1 MDYFNILNVYSCT
14 ISKSHL
20 GPVTG
25 LVLILVKYVCFV
37 VNVLSVGKLLSIVVK
52 IKCVNFDNMSN
63 ICNKLNFTTNYTYFI
78 TTDTYF
84 IKQHTHITF
93 FDNCNRMVL

>member
-20 GPVTG
+20 GPITG

-52 IKCVNFDNMSN
+52 IKCVNSDNMSN
-63 ICNKLNFTTNYTYFI
+63 ICDKLNFTTNYTYFI
-78 TTDTYF
+78 TIGTYF

-93 FDNCNRMVL
+93 FDNCNGMVL

>member
-25 LVLILVKYVCFV
+25 LVLILVKYVYFV
-37 VNVLSVGKLLSIVVK
+37 VNILSVGKLLSIVIK
-52 IKCVNFDNMSN
+52 IKYVNSDNMSN
-63 ICNKLNFTTNYTYFI
+63 ICDKLNFTTNYIHCI

-93 FDNCNRMVL
+93 FDNCNGTVL

>member
-14 ISKSHL
+14 ITRSHL
-20 GPVTG
+20 GPITG
-25 LVLILVKYVCFV
+25 PVLILVKYVFCC
-37 VNVLSVGKLLSIVVK
+37 NVLSVGKCVSIVVK
-52 IKCVNFDNMSN
+52 IKCVNSSNMSN
-63 ICNKLNFTTNYTYFI
+63 IYDKLNFTTNYTYFI

-93 FDNCNRMVL
+93 FDNCNGTVP